1 MRFGSGSS
9 KIPTGTGNVYP
20 EAEESWRSFRFNDGD
35 SGSDWKGSTGES
47 VGPRPLFDIEM
58 VDSGT

>member
-9 KIPTGTGNVYP
+9 KNPTGTGEINP

-35 SGSDWKGSTGES
+35 SGSDSKGSIGES
-47 VGPRPLFDIEM
+47 AGPRLLFE